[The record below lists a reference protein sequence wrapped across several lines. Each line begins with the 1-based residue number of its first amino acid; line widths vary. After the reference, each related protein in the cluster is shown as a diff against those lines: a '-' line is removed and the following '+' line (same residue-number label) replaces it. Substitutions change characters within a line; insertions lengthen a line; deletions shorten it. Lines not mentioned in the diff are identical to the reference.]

1 MKVHEIMHEFPVCC
15 TQWDTALEAA
25 RTMKENDIGVLPV
38 VAKNGAGRLVGI
50 VTDRDLCLAVVPNS
64 DSPMRV
70 NVASCMTTPAIS
82 CRWDDDVLFA
92 MSLMRQHHVRRI
104 PVVDKDGAIAG
115 MLSITNL
122 VNNVDPKELL
132 TTLEAVFRP
141 SPRNLLAHSAP
152 GNDRVATRRN
162 SDHLLRV

>member
-25 RTMKENDIGVLPV
+25 RTMKENDVGVLPV

-50 VTDRDLCLAVVPNS
+50 VTDRDLCLAVVS
-64 DSPMRV
+64 KTDSSIRV
-70 NVASCMTTPAIS
+70 NVASCMTTPPVS
-82 CRWDDDVLFA
+82 CRLDDDVTYA

-104 PVVDKDGAIAG
+104 PVVDAEGSIAG

-122 VNNVDPKELL
+122 VNNVDPNELL
-132 TTLEAVFRP
+132 KTLKAVFRP
-141 SPRNLLAHSAP
+141 SPRNMLAHTGHAIGHP
-152 GNDRVATRRN
+152 A
-162 SDHLLRV
+162 

>member
-50 VTDRDLCLAVVPNS
+50 ITDRDLCLAVVPNS
-64 DSPMRV
+64 DSPIRV
-70 NVASCMTTPAIS
+70 NVASCMTSPAIS
-82 CRWDDDVLFA
+82 CRLDDDVMFA

-104 PVVDKDGAIAG
+104 PVVDSEGSIAG

-122 VNNVDPKELL
+122 VNN
-132 TTLEAVFRP
+132 RP
-141 SPRNLLAHSAP
+141 N
-152 GNDRVATRRN
+152 
-162 SDHLLRV
+162 